1 MSAERIAGERRPNAQ
16 GIAIVA
22 LGDSTTAVDDW
33 SGRSIATRSETG
45 EPPC

>member
-1 MSAERIAGERRPNAQ
+1 MSAERIAGGQRTNGQ
-16 GIAIVA
+16 GVAIVA
-22 LGDSTTAVDDW
+22 LGDSTTAADDW